1 MTAIFY
7 PDCTATSLN
16 GKFTLEARSPDN
28 GKINHRNGRPPSE
41 DDFGFKY
48 REHQDEFRYR
58 LIDNTRTPFIGRLL
72 GKGSGAVMWERW
84 QEKDE
89 DSPHELV
96 ISDDGWSIL
105 RTHGFRPEVIAVDPS
120 GKDTLRVRIAD
131 LGVEQYRRSDVVP
144 G

>member
-7 PDCTATSLN
+7 PDCTVTSLN

-28 GKINHRNGRPPSE
+28 GTINHRDGRPPSE

-58 LIDNTRTPFIGRLL
+58 LIDNTRSPLLARLFR
-72 GKGSGAVMWERW
+72 KGGGAVVWERW
-84 QEKDE
+84 QEQRE

-96 ISDDGWSIL
+96 VSDDGWSIL
-105 RTHGFRPEVIAVDPS
+105 RT
-120 GKDTLRVRIAD
+120 
-131 LGVEQYRRSDVVP
+131 
-144 G
+144 